1 MVSSSVVSCQTASP
15 QPITLWQVVCSAPSF
30 SLRKKFKLAKNSR
43 MIEVDELLRNIDG
56 QFKDVVGV
64 LIVDREGIIIKS
76 TINEVVETIQNYGI
90 TVAQIVET
98 SNTALKENGEL
109 QFLRMKT
116 KKNEFIV
123 VPGSTSN
130 VQHTSSSFMMNM

>member
-1 MVSSSVVSCQTASP
+1 
-15 QPITLWQVVCSAPSF
+15 
-30 SLRKKFKLAKNSR
+30 

-123 VPGSTSN
+123 VPEFFLWFIVQQKDKEYMLITILNSHQQTSN

>member
-1 MVSSSVVSCQTASP
+1 MRLSMLDQFYSNH
-15 QPITLWQVVCSAPSF
+15 
-30 SLRKKFKLAKNSR
+30 FKIFFK
-43 MIEVDELLRNIDG
+43 IEVDELLRNIDG

-123 VPGSTSN
+123 VPGS
-130 VQHTSSSFMMNM
+130 VIC